1 MAQSEN
7 KELKTLIQD
16 FKLKVSF
23 PWGDFT
29 PHDKEDIDDLVEKTA
44 IYFYNKGIEKE
55 RYNMLHHMQEM
66 REQMND
72 DLIKEYEINIVD
84 LIK

>member
-7 KELKTLIQD
+7 KELTTLIQD

-55 RYNMLHHMQEM
+55 RYNMLHYIQETCEKM
-66 REQMND
+66 MDNLNQ
-72 DLIKEYEINIVD
+72 IKNRI
-84 LIK
+84 